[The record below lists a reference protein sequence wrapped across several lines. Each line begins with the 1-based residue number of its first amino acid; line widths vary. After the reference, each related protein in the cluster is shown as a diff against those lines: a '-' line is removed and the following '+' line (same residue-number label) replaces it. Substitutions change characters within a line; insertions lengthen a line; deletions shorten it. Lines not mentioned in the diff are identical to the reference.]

1 MELRGER
8 CYASKKRVAYKAW
21 LHNKA
26 DSSLHSR
33 YAEEGKSEALMMKK
47 SKMQYWE
54 NFGHKLKAFWQTI
67 QCLRDKASNIA
78 RSIKDQNGVLLRNVK
93 SILGSCRDHFKDIL
107 NPITITHTR
116 YIWGGNYQHCSRSI
130 PCCQNTVG
138 CDEIR
143 PEILKALEQAVP
155 WPTRVFHVA
164 WCSGGGPK
172 DWRQTVVIIPIHK
185 KELGGNTQ
193 LHGRLSLSLAS
204 LKKCRKKMPRN
215 N

>member
-164 WCSGGGPK
+164 WCSGGGAERLAANCGDYP
-172 DWRQTVVIIPIHK
+172 H
-185 KELGGNTQ
+185 TQ
-193 LHGRLSLSLAS
+193 KGVRREYTTTWASLSLLS
-204 LKKCRKKMPRN
+204 LPKKVQKKDAAK
-215 N
+215 